1 MTDKFLVQEL
11 LRPTE
16 TCLICVELRYVK
28 PNSERR
34 KRLLAIVENHQEK
47 EACVF
52 LLRRK
57 IGSALAI
64 QHVLPIYHDF
74 QLSVSQAKPVEVVND
89 AVVQRTGFIIKL
101 TSLTTQ
107 MTLETPFLETLQTVL
122 IQLKQFMNAAR
133 KSFYRVIF

>member
-1 MTDKFLVQEL
+1 
-11 LRPTE
+11 
-16 TCLICVELRYVK
+16 
-28 PNSERR
+28 
-34 KRLLAIVENHQEK
+34 
-47 EACVF
+47 
-52 LLRRK
+52 
-57 IGSALAI
+57 
-64 QHVLPIYHDF
+64 
-74 QLSVSQAKPVEVVND
+74 VEVVND